1 MLDLG
6 LGGAKN
12 AKFITPL
19 PGHHQFPS
27 ILTNLATSPL
37 QLVVDMPDRHII
49 NLALEAYRLGRF
61 PSLNSAAKA

>member
-6 LGGAKN
+6 LGRAKN

-37 QLVVDMPDRHII
+37 QLVVDMPGYHII
-49 NLALEAYRLGRF
+49 NLALEAYSLGQF
-61 PSLNSAAKA
+61 PSLNSAVKA